1 MNERIVQPAAK
12 DGAASGSTSMPAQ
25 SGGPRQGGHSYTI
38 ESEIH
43 LLDRIAVL
51 YRYRIIATTVFI
63 LTTLGVMI
71 QGYTTVQMYR
81 AQARLQIENERS
93 TAIPGVTTAEN
104 TYYEDPEPYYQTQ
117 YKILQ
122 GRDLIRKV
130 VQKLHL
136 ENVPEFNGTAP
147 PPPTPMTLV
156 RDLQRRLFSL
166 ISSSSVPAD
175 VEQAGAEEA
184 PDESSFVPS

>member
-1 MNERIVQPAAK
+1 MNDRLVQPAAK
-12 DGAASGSTSMPAQ
+12 DGVASGSRSPHAD

-38 ESEIH
+38 EYEIQ

-51 YRYRIIATTVFI
+51 YRYRFIATTVFI

-71 QGYTTVQMYR
+71 QGYTTVQVYR
-81 AQARLQIENERS
+81 AQARLLIEDERS

-184 PDESSFVPS
+184 PDESSFVS

>member
-1 MNERIVQPAAK
+1 ESTLTPAHS
-12 DGAASGSTSMPAQ
+12 GAA
-25 SGGPRQGGHSYTI
+25 RQAVHSYTI
-38 ESEIH
+38 DCEIH

-71 QGYTTVQMYR
+71 QGYTTVQMCG

-166 ISSSSVPAD
+166 MSRSSVQADGEQARAQEAPAD
-175 VEQAGAEEA
+175 
-184 PDESSFVPS
+184 SSV